1 MIQTLD
7 DDDRGERTRKKTVSF
22 GSAQRVSREQLE
34 KENRQIERPTTRK
47 SLIELLLFFFSTTF
61 SLFNSDNEQSE
72 RERARTTGRERE
84 RDTEKERRQTL
95 RLSLGSLINAIFFL
109 FLSLSFFFNV

>member
-47 SLIELLLFFFSTTF
+47 SLIELLLFFFRLRLAYSIATM
-61 SLFNSDNEQSE
+61 SRARESE
-72 RERARTTGRERE
+72 RERREGRERE
-84 RDTEKERRQTL
+84 IQRR
-95 RLSLGSLINAIFFL
+95 REGKHYA
-109 FLSLSFFFNV
+109 SLSAL